1 MRRLVPRSLQ
11 GRLLLLVLGLVA
23 VLWLATL
30 AITFRDT
37 RRELSE
43 LLDAHLAQAATLL
56 VAQQVRTIED
66 ADDDD
71 DDDDHRD
78 RAADQRRREARD
90 AAHAARH
97 AAKREARRQRH
108 DHEDDDRFGIAALR
122 HYSPRVAFQVWH
134 EGRLVQRSA
143 NAPEARLDGLGPGGR
158 PLRQDRDGFGL
169 VRIDGEVWRLFSA
182 RGAERDVQVFV
193 AEHLDSRRSILGALL
208 WGTLWPLALGLPLLG
223 LGVWWAVR
231 AGTAP
236 LRRLGATLAE
246 REPQALQPV
255 EVTDAPSEMRP
266 MLDELNSLFERI
278 ARMVETERR
287 FTADAAHEL
296 RTPIAAIRTQAQV
309 ALGEADGER
318 RRHALQSTIEGCDR
332 AVRLV
337 EQLLTLARLDAGG
350 QAPAVAPVAL
360 DAVARRVAAALAPQA
375 LARRQQ
381 LELDADGDLR
391 VDGVEA
397 LLSVLIR
404 NLVENALRY
413 SPAGATVRATV
424 ARHGSTVVL
433 TVEDSGPGMAEADIA
448 RLGERFFRVLGQEAS
463 GSGLGW
469 SIVRRIVALHHAQCE
484 VARSATLGGLAV
496 RVLLPA

>member
-11 GRLLLLVLGLVA
+11 GRLLLLVLGLVS

-30 AITFRDT
+30 AISFRDT

-71 DDDDHRD
+71 DDDHREH
-78 RAADQRRREARD
+78 ADEQRRREARD

-97 AAKREARRQRH
+97 AAKREAKRQRH
-108 DHEDDDRFGIAALR
+108 EHDDDERFGIAALR

-169 VRIDGEVWRLFSA
+169 VRIDGEVWRMFSA
-182 RGAERDVQVFV
+182 RGSDRDVQVLV
-193 AEHLDSRRSILGALL
+193 AEHLDSRRSILHALL

-231 AGTAP
+231 TGTAP

-246 REPQALQPV
+246 REPQALKPV
-255 EVTDAPSEMRP
+255 EVADAPSEMRP
-266 MLDELNSLFERI
+266 MIDELNGLFGRI
-278 ARMVETERR
+278 ARMMETERR

-350 QAPAVAPVAL
+350 EAPAVAPVAL
-360 DAVARRVAAALAPQA
+360 DAVA
-375 LARRQQ
+375 
-381 LELDADGDLR
+381 
-391 VDGVEA
+391 
-397 LLSVLIR
+397 
-404 NLVENALRY
+404 
-413 SPAGATVRATV
+413 
-424 ARHGSTVVL
+424 
-433 TVEDSGPGMAEADIA
+433 
-448 RLGERFFRVLGQEAS
+448 
-463 GSGLGW
+463 
-469 SIVRRIVALHHAQCE
+469 
-484 VARSATLGGLAV
+484 
-496 RVLLPA
+496 